1 VHAHDLVVGR
11 GSRLADVAAALAE
24 LGGQHLHHG
33 VTLDALGMSGRRE
46 MIREPLRGEECQCH
60 DRRFIIMTVLLWT
73 LGVALVIIG
82 VIGIVMPAIPGHL
95 LILLGLVLAAWAE
108 GFQRV
113 GIPTLVVIGVIAVA
127 SYGVDFAA
135 AALGAK
141 RLGASTRAMTGAALG
156 TVLGLFFGLP
166 GLILGPF
173 VGAVLGELTTNRDW
187 KQAGKAGVA
196 AWIGFAIGTAVK
208 VGMAF
213 AMIGL
218 FAAALLLF

>member
-1 VHAHDLVVGR
+1 
-11 GSRLADVAAALAE
+11 
-24 LGGQHLHHG
+24 
-33 VTLDALGMSGRRE
+33 
-46 MIREPLRGEECQCH
+46 
-60 DRRFIIMTVLLWT
+60 MTVLLWT
-73 LGVALVIIG
+73 LGVALVIVG

-95 LILLGLVLAAWAE
+95 LILAGLVLAAWAD
-108 GFQRV
+108 GFERV
-113 GIPTLVVIGVIAVA
+113 GIPILVVIGVIAVA
-127 SYGVDFAA
+127 SYAVDFAA

-156 TVLGLFFGLP
+156 TVLGLFFGVP

-218 FAAALLLF
+218 FVAALLLF